1 MGHQTFIICYGVI
14 GGKITSERK
23 VTDKSLNDICEKFEQ
38 AANNTKLMQS
48 VKSLY
53 IYAPATDTLQVLRPT
68 LFGYMFEC
76 SFPTDSSKML
86 PGAEYREFVDS
97 LVAMHPDCTALL
109 RGSYASKQR
118 LSKLFPFYK
127 KSFVKTFNTPAN
139 GELYSF
145 LFLEKLGIQSDIAL
159 YLYPV
164 KDNPYTEDENPMWY
178 SVPFAD
184 KQVFNGDTPVT
195 LDNTALSVCK
205 EAQNVDTFYNTP
217 FTGEEAEF
225 DSDEDTY
232 IRALVT
238 PNKDEIIKR
247 CVEFSAELI
256 WSGTLS
262 WFARIF

>member
-14 GGKITSERK
+14 DGKITCERK

-48 VKSLY
+48 VRSLY
-53 IYAPATDTLQVLRPT
+53 IYAPATDTLQVLRST
-68 LFGYMFEC
+68 LFGYMFDC
-76 SFPTDSSKML
+76 PNFTDSSKVL
-86 PGAEYREFVDS
+86 PGNAYREFVDS
-97 LVAMHPDCTALL
+97 LVSMHPDCTALL

-118 LSKLFPFYK
+118 LSKLLPFYK

-145 LFLEKLGIQSDIAL
+145 SFLEKLGIQSDIAL
-159 YLYPV
+159 HLYQI
-164 KDNPYTEDENPMWY
+164 KDNPYSEEENPIWY
-178 SVPFAD
+178 SVPFTD
-184 KQVFNGDTPVT
+184 KQVFNGDAPVT

-225 DSDEDTY
+225 ESDEDND
-232 IRALVT
+232 IRAMVSI
-238 PNKDEIIKR
+238 NKDDIIKR

-262 WFARIF
+262 WFARLF